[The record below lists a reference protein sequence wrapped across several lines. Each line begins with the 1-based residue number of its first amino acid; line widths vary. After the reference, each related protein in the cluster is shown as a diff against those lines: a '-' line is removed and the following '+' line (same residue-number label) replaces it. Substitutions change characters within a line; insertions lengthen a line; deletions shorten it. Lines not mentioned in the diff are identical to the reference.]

1 MDNKFDIRQFV
12 GVLTEQSVISGI
24 VERVKKRRK
33 QMKLSQR
40 QLSQKSGVTYASIR
54 RFETTG
60 EISLSSLLKIAHA
73 LDSLKDFEELF
84 KGQVITSFLTR
95 ALILHNPLSL

>member
-1 MDNKFDIRQFV
+1 MVNKFDIGQFV
-12 GVLTEQSVISGI
+12 GTLTEQSVTNGI
-24 VERVKKRRK
+24 VERMKIRRK

-60 EISLSSLLKIAHA
+60 DISLASLLKIAHA
-73 LDSLKDFEELF
+73 LDALKDFESIF
-84 KGQVITSFLTR
+84 KGQAITSLKDYKG
-95 ALILHNPLSL
+95 

>member
-1 MDNKFDIRQFV
+1 MVNKFDIGQFV
-12 GVLTEQSVISGI
+12 GALTEQSVVNGI
-24 VERVKKRRK
+24 VERVKKKRR
-33 QMKLSQR
+33 QMKLSQK

-73 LDSLKDFEELF
+73 LDALKDFEGVF
-84 KGQVITSFLTR
+84 KGQTITSLKDYKG
-95 ALILHNPLSL
+95 

>member
-1 MDNKFDIRQFV
+1 MKNKFDIGQFV
-12 GVLTEQSVISGI
+12 NTLTEQSVVNGL
-24 VERVKKRRK
+24 VERVKKKRK

-40 QLSQKSGVTYASIR
+40 RLSEKSGVAYASVR

-73 LDSLKDFEELF
+73 LDSLKDFDELF
-84 KGQVITSFLTR
+84 KGQVITSLKDYEV
-95 ALILHNPLSL
+95 

>member
-1 MDNKFDIRQFV
+1 MENKFDIGQFV
-12 GVLTEQSVISGI
+12 GIRTEQSVVGGI
-24 VERVKKRRK
+24 VEREKKKRK

-40 QLSQKSGVTYASIR
+40 QLSQKSGVTYSSIR

-73 LDSLKDFEELF
+73 LDALKDFESIF
-84 KGQVITSFLTR
+84 KGQAI
-95 ALILHNPLSL
+95 ASLKDYEG